1 MNSGQYHFLIS
12 GRCQTLYFL
21 QNILNIS
28 ASHPSSG
35 IRNNAV
41 TAELVTTILYF
52 YKRAGMLCCMIQCQ
66 LLKCLF
72 FVVNIHHSLHLF
84 SSARKESIQPLY
96 QFFFLI
102 ISDQNINCFI
112 TFCLILFG
120 LYIASGSNNSRIRIQ
135 LFCPVQHLS

>member
-72 FVVNIHHSLHLF
+72 SWLISTTASTFSPLPAKKASSRSTSSFSDYFRSEYQLLHHILPHPLWSVH
-84 SSARKESIQPLY
+84 SIRQQQQPHPDSA
-96 QFFFLI
+96 
-102 ISDQNINCFI
+102 
-112 TFCLILFG
+112 
-120 LYIASGSNNSRIRIQ
+120 
-135 LFCPVQHLS
+135 FCPVQHLS

>member
-41 TAELVTTILYF
+41 RTESVATVLDFNESSC
-52 YKRAGMLCCMIQCQ
+52 ML
-66 LLKCLF
+66 
-72 FVVNIHHSLHLF
+72 S
-84 SSARKESIQPLY
+84 E
-96 QFFFLI
+96 
-102 ISDQNINCFI
+102 
-112 TFCLILFG
+112 
-120 LYIASGSNNSRIRIQ
+120 
-135 LFCPVQHLS
+135 

>member
-41 TAELVTTILYF
+41 TAELVTAILYF

-96 QFFFLI
+96 QFFF
-102 ISDQNINCFI
+102 SDYFRSEYQ
-112 TFCLILFG
+112 LLHHILPHP
-120 LYIASGSNNSRIRIQ
+120 LWSVHSIRQ
-135 LFCPVQHLS
+135 QQQPHPDSAFCPVQHLS